1 MHRFPTFATALAA
14 LGVPAL
20 FAVAMLP
27 ANALARPAAAGPMP
41 TLATAC
47 EGRDAWDAP
56 APPQRIFG
64 NTWYVGT
71 CGISAVLVTSPAG
84 HILVDGG
91 VPDAAPL
98 VLANIR
104 AAGFRPRDVR
114 WIVSSHEH
122 WDHAGALAALKR
134 ATGARLAL
142 RAPSAKALASGT
154 VPASDPQAA
163 GLRPSPAVTADR
175 TVDDGAVVS
184 VGSLRLT
191 AHATPGHSPGS
202 TSWTWR
208 SCAGAD
214 CRAMAYADSVTAL
227 GSGPWRFSDH
237 PDYVAAFRRGLA
249 TVAALPCDVL
259 MTPHPEASDLF
270 ARLAHGTP
278 PRDPGACRAYAARG
292 ATRLDETLAKEA
304 GAPQK
309 PAP

>member
-214 CRAMAYADSVTAL
+214 CRAMAYAVSHRA
-227 GSGPWRFSDH
+227 RH
-237 PDYVAAFRRGLA
+237 RRGRRRDREAACRVPAARRGHWLRDAASSARRRAARQRSPARAGTRRHSPGGRKSA
-249 TVAALPCDVL
+249 TVRCQ
-259 MTPHPEASDLF
+259 
-270 ARLAHGTP
+270 AR
-278 PRDPGACRAYAARG
+278 
-292 ATRLDETLAKEA
+292 
-304 GAPQK
+304 
-309 PAP
+309 